1 MAAPNT
7 AHCVT
12 ATCADCR
19 LGRKEKRVVFY
30 QMEASGASHL
40 QNALSKKLKYLFRK
54 KEIFIQFYTMQTL
67 PYVTL
72 LCCSR
77 LNSMAGQY
85 P

>member
-1 MAAPNT
+1 MVIGCRTKGKTGWAQCKKKTWQEEFALAAPNT

-40 QNALSKKLKYLFRK
+40 QNALSK
-54 KEIFIQFYTMQTL
+54 
-67 PYVTL
+67 
-72 LCCSR
+72 
-77 LNSMAGQY
+77 N
-85 P
+85 